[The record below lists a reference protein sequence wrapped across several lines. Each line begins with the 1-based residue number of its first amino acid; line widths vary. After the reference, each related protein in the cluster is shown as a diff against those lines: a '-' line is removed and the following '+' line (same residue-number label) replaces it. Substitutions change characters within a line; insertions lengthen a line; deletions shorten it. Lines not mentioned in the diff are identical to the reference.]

1 MRITETAVFLL
12 CRILDISSDL
22 AQFHR
27 YTNYEVITK
36 KNSSHVPA
44 AVFKLDTEGGKTFGC
59 ISDGGRGPGWVAV
72 LG

>member
-27 YTNYEVITK
+27 YTNFEVITK

-44 AVFKLDTEGGKTFGC
+44 AVFIHLRIIGALLPF
-59 ISDGGRGPGWVAV
+59 IV
-72 LG
+72 